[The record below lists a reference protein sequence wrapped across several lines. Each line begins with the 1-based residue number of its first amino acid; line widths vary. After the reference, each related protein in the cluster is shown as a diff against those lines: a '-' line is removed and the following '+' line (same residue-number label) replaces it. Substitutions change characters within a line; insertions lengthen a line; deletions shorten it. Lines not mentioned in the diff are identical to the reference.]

1 MSQFLVETV
10 GPQGFGTYAFDRET
24 KALSTAGGSPD
35 HVLTPGFVDMHIH
48 GAFGADFLTSTPA
61 ELKVMGDRLWE
72 AGYDAIL
79 ATTVTAPASTILSAL
94 EKLDSHPIIAG
105 FHLEGPFLSDRFPGA
120 QPPEA
125 IIPIPTGAS
134 EWDAVFDHPQLRQI
148 TLAPEIPNALALTG
162 RLASRGVVVSMGH
175 TNATTAEVA
184 AAMAEGASQATHTY
198 NAMRPLHHR
207 EAGTVGAVLLFDDL
221 FAELI
226 YDRIHV
232 GRDAAGVLI
241 KCKPMDRLIAI
252 SDGTMASGLPAGLD
266 LEMWGLKVR
275 TGFGEVRLLDGTLAG
290 SGITLKDAFLNL
302 WSDFGLELAIRACSI
317 NPRERLGLPVRR
329 WNLFSRTGELIDR
342 FVV

>member
-1 MSQFLVETV
+1 
-10 GPQGFGTYAFDRET
+10 
-24 KALSTAGGSPD
+24 
-35 HVLTPGFVDMHIH
+35 
-48 GAFGADFLTSTPA
+48 
-61 ELKVMGDRLWE
+61 
-72 AGYDAIL
+72 
-79 ATTVTAPASTILSAL
+79 
-94 EKLDSHPIIAG
+94 
-105 FHLEGPFLSDRFPGA
+105 LEGPFLSDRFPGA

-148 TLAPEIPNALALTG
+148 TLAPEIPNALELTA
-162 RLASRGVVVSMGH
+162 RLARRGVVVSMGH
-175 TNATTAEVA
+175 TNATTAEVES
-184 AAMAEGASQATHTY
+184 AMVGGASQATHTY

-207 EAGTVGAVLLFDDL
+207 EAGTVGAVLLFDEL

-266 LEMWGLKVR
+266 LDMWGLKVR
-275 TGFGEVRLLDGTLAG
+275 TGTGEVRLQDGTLAG
-290 SGITLKDAFLNL
+290 SGITLRDAFLNL
-302 WSDFGLELAIRACSI
+302 WADFELELAIRACCI

-329 WNLFSRTGELIDR
+329 WNLFKHTGELVDQ

>member
-1 MSQFLVETV
+1 MSRILVETV
-10 GPQGFGTYAFDRET
+10 GPKGFGTYAFDPAT
-24 KALSTAGGSPD
+24 KELVLAQESPD
-35 HVLTPGFVDMHIH
+35 YVLTPGFVDMHIH
-48 GAFGADFLTSTPA
+48 GAFGVDFLTSTPA
-61 ELKVMGDRLWE
+61 ELVSMGDQLWE
-72 AGYDAIL
+72 QGYDAIL
-79 ATTVTAPASTILSAL
+79 ATTVTAPVGTILAAL

-105 FHLEGPFLSDRFPGA
+105 FHLEGPFLSDRYPGA
-120 QPPEA
+120 QPPHA
-125 IIPIPTGAS
+125 IIPIPTGES
-134 EWDAVFDHPQLRQI
+134 EWDAVFDHPHLRQI
-148 TLAPEIPNALALTG
+148 TLAPEIPNALGLTD

-184 AAMAEGASQATHTY
+184 SAMIGGASQATHTY

-207 EAGTVGAVLLFDDL
+207 EAGTVGAVLLFDEL

-232 GRDAAGVLI
+232 SRDAAGVLI

-266 LEMWGLKVR
+266 LDMWGLKVR
-275 TGFGEVRLLDGTLAG
+275 TGTGEVRLQDGTLAG
-290 SGITLKDAFLNL
+290 SGITLRDAFLNL
-302 WSDFGLELAIRACSI
+302 WADFGLELAIRACCI

-329 WNLFSRTGELIDR
+329 WNLFKHTGELVDQ